1 MDIRRT
7 PLALFI
13 AAVIAS
19 HAGAADQSEFCRNG
33 GSATGYTCD
42 EDKQIPDRAPIDAR
56 ALASTDEAWMQNKL
70 AEIKAWLHQEKTGEG
85 ASTEAPAQP
94 RTEQQVAVR
103 NPAATNPELMRI
115 ENMSRNG
122 DHRGAMS
129 AINSYIASN
138 PDSLEA
144 KLTKSLILNNMG
156 ESAEAEALLKTAI
169 ARYPSSPELY
179 NNLAVLYAARGD
191 HGQAIETLLKAF
203 STHPTYAQVH
213 QNLRELYAAV
223 ASQAYNRALNLNESE
238 TAPKLVML
246 RRTTEGSAA
255 PLQHQPASINTTL
268 AAAAPQPVSKPAP
281 VESTPSVP
289 VSRPAVSEQPVAAAV
304 KKPAVLESKP
314 VVIAESKGIDVP
326 SAETVADK
334 PTAKPA
340 AKPAASGLPDTQ
352 LVKEAIAH
360 VNQWANA
367 WAAQDVDGYIN
378 AYAAGYQPSAN
389 MSHNAWR
396 DQRHDRLTKPTFIKV
411 TLSDVQTRLTDKTT
425 AQVTFNQRYQS
436 NTYQDSTTKQL
447 TLERMGNAWRITDE
461 RSL

>member
-42 EDKQIPDRAPIDAR
+42 EDQQVPDRAPIDAK

-70 AEIKAWLHQEKTGEG
+70 AEIKAWLHQEKTGDS
-85 ASTEAPAQP
+85 ASTDASSQP

-138 PDSLEA
+138 PDSLEG

-156 ESAEAEALLKTAI
+156 ESAEAEALLKTTI

-238 TAPKLVML
+238 AAPKLVML

-268 AAAAPQPVSKPAP
+268 AAAAPKPATKPTP
-281 VESTPSVP
+281 VTKPAEP
-289 VSRPAVSEQPVAAAV
+289 VQVAVAAPRTPEASQTV
-304 KKPAVLESKP
+304 AAKQPTVQESKP
-314 VVIAESKGIDVP
+314 VIIAESKGIDVP
-326 SAETVADK
+326 STKAVAEK
-334 PTAKPA
+334 PVSKPA
-340 AKPAASGLPDTQ
+340 TSALPDTQ

-360 VNQWANA
+360 VNQWAGA

-378 AYAAGYQPSAN
+378 AYETGYQPSTN

-396 DQRHDRLTKPTFIKV
+396 DQRNDRLTKPTFIKV
-411 TLSDVQTRLTDKTT
+411 TLSDLQTRLTDKAT
-425 AQVTFNQRYQS
+425 AQVTFNQRYES
-436 NTYQDSTTKQL
+436 NTYKDSTTKQL
-447 TLERMGNAWRITDE
+447 TLKRVGSGWRITDE